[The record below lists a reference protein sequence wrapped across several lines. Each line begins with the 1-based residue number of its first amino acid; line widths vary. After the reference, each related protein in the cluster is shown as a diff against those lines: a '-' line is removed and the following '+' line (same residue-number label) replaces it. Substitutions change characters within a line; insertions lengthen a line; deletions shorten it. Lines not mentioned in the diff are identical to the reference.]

1 MKYFNYIFLFES
13 LERSLQKRFFSRIL
27 LWAVT
32 LLSLSA
38 FAFLFFDASYGP
50 YEEVK
55 LIEYILISLW
65 FSLIVFNFVF
75 LLLLKKACFSYAV
88 FVGGTVLRCFLFLLL
103 QLLLF
108 FTILLIN
115 IFFNFPNAELIS
127 DYIAN
132 PDHLFVYYYIQLAF
146 GLFEKIRIMMNS
158 NKVPGS

>member
-1 MKYFNYIFLFES
+1 MKCFNYIFLFES

-65 FSLIVFNFVF
+65 FSLIVLNFV
-75 LLLLKKACFSYAV
+75 LLLILKKRIFSYAV
-88 FVGGTVLRCFLFLLL
+88 FVGGIVLRC
-103 QLLLF
+103 LLF
-108 FTILLIN
+108 FLFQLTLFSIFLVIN
-115 IFFNFPNAELIS
+115 IFFNFSNAEMIG
-127 DYIAN
+127 DYTAN
-132 PDHLFVYYYIQLAF
+132 SDHLFVYKYLQLSF
-146 GLFEKIRIMMNS
+146 GLFEKIKILMNR